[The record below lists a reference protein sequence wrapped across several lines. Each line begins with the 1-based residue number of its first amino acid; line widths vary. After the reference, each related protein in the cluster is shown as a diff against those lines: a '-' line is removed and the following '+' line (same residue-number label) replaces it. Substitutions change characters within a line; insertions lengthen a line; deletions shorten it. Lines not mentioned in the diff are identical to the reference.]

1 MRIFTVNLR
10 KCFPF
15 TTLLRTVAFALFF
28 FFSVWLLIGDRS
40 DAVLYVAADSV
51 QPSRTVILDAGHGGE
66 DGGAVGADG
75 CKEKDL
81 NLAIATE
88 LGERLCE
95 LGYTVIYTRTDDRLL
110 YTEEE
115 NIHGIRKISDL
126 KNRCKIAAE
135 HKDALFV
142 SIHMNTFGQSKYS
155 GLQVYYAPD
164 SAESRTLADCIQSEV
179 QTQLQPKNHRETKRG
194 DGIYVLENIDN
205 VAVLIE
211 CGFLSNPEEC
221 RKLSEKEYRKR
232 LSFVIACGMIRYE
245 NENAAAKIAAGT

>member
-1 MRIFTVNLR
+1 MRIFTLNLR
-10 KCFPF
+10 KCFPLVV
-15 TTLLRTVAFALFF
+15 LLRTTAFAAAFF
-28 FFSVWLLIGDRS
+28 FALYLFIGNRA
-40 DAVLYVAADSV
+40 DAVLYIDAVAGEEI
-51 QPSRTVILDAGHGGE
+51 SRTVILDAGHGGE

-75 CKEKDL
+75 TQEKDL
-81 NLAIATE
+81 NLALTLA
-88 LGERLCE
+88 LGERLSE

-115 NIHGIRKISDL
+115 NIKGIRKISDL

-155 GLQVYYAPD
+155 GLQVYYSPVVEG
-164 SAESRTLADCIQSEV
+164 SEKLARCIQSEV
-179 QTQLQPKNHRETKRG
+179 CEEVQTENHRKIMKG
-194 DGIYVLENIDN
+194 KDIYILEHTEN

-221 RKLSEKEYRKR
+221 KKLSEKEYQKR
-232 LSFVIACGMIRYE
+232 LSFAIACGMIKYE
-245 NENAAAKIAAGT
+245 EEIAAATSR

>member
-1 MRIFTVNLR
+1 MRVYTLNLR

-15 TTLLRTVAFALFF
+15 VALLRVTAFAAAFF
-28 FFSVWLLIGDRS
+28 FAIWLLIGDRS
-40 DAVLYVAADSV
+40 DAVLHIAAAADTT
-51 QPSRTVILDAGHGGE
+51 PSRVVVLDAGHGGE

-75 CKEKDL
+75 TEEKDL
-81 NLAIATE
+81 NLAIT
-88 LGERLCE
+88 LTVGERLSE

-115 NIHGIRKISDL
+115 DIRGIRKISDL

-155 GLQVYYAPD
+155 GLQVYYSPGVEGSD
-164 SAESRTLADCIQSEV
+164 ILARCIQSEV
-179 QTQLQPKNHRETKRG
+179 CAAVQPQNHRKIKRG
-194 DGIYVLENIDN
+194 KDIYILENTEN

-221 RKLSEKEYRKR
+221 KKLSEKEYQKQ
-232 LSFVIACGMIRYE
+232 LSFAIVCGMMKYE
-245 NENAAAKIAAGT
+245 EEIAAAESRR